1 MNRYRGSAALLLAT
15 LVWGCQGPDHGAPS
29 LLEEAARDSLG
40 VQVQEFRGS
49 ALPEATE
56 LVLADE
62 PTLRIGAVEGVP
74 EEEWTQPM
82 AGARLS
88 DGSLAIL
95 EQRPAEIRVFDAR
108 GSFLRRIGRPGD
120 GPGELAAPSRLAVL
134 PGDTLAVWD
143 PGAARISWFS
153 PEGTL
158 AREWSLREPGGFA
171 TLRHVALQADGGA
184 LLLGASRTM
193 DELANQGRVREG
205 WEVRSLSPSGEVG
218 EILGTVPGTER
229 IIDLQRDAAGQI
241 LTVQIQGRWWWGEGF
256 VWPSPSG
263 VWTAER
269 TRLELRH
276 IHPERGLDRVVRV
289 DVPGRAFTR
298 TLIDSIH
305 GVAPQGRL
313 PSRSPSD
320 SSSSSRPSASRA
332 TRKAARSPTWR
343 DRARRWSPS
352 SSRISRAS
360 TSARSPTSAM
370 RPPRSASGWSKFT
383 RRSPLEGRHPGGVE
397 GGPPEEEVPEA
408 PPVLREFLVEGHV
421 HPSWLPR
428 AMASRPSP
436 GPRSSAPGGTASGDR
451 PPTRRT
457 R

>member
-1 MNRYRGSAALLLAT
+1 MSRRRGSAALLLAT
-15 LVWGCQGPDHGAPS
+15 LLWGCRGPDHGDPS

-40 VQVQEFRGS
+40 VQVQEFHGS

-62 PTLRIGAVEGVP
+62 AALRIGAVHGVP
-74 EEEWTQPM
+74 EEEWTQPV

-108 GSFLRRIGRPGD
+108 GTFLRRIGRPGD
-120 GPGELAAPSRLAVL
+120 GPGELSAPSGMAIL

-153 PEGTL
+153 PDGIL

-193 DELANQGRVREG
+193 DELANQGRIQEG

-218 EILGTVPGTER
+218 QILGTVPGTER

-263 VWTAER
+263 VWAAER

-276 IHPERGLDRVVRV
+276 IHPERGPDRVVRV

-305 GVAPQGRL
+305 GVELERVADPELRARFRDDFALREYPDQVPPVGGVFADAVGRVWVGLLDPPPSQLAPRGL
-313 PSRSPSD
+313 PALRRWLVLEDPGANPLSTP
-320 SSSSSRPSASRA
+320 PSAD
-332 TRKAARSPTWR
+332 AALPPLRLLGVVTLP
-343 DRARRWSPS
+343 PS
-352 SSRISRAS
+352 SHPLYADGEGVVLVRTDQDFGVPWVEWI
-360 TSARSPTSAM
+360 PFV
-370 RPPRSASGWSKFT
+370 RP
-383 RRSPLEGRHPGGVE
+383 
-397 GGPPEEEVPEA
+397 
-408 PPVLREFLVEGHV
+408 
-421 HPSWLPR
+421 
-428 AMASRPSP
+428 
-436 GPRSSAPGGTASGDR
+436 
-451 PPTRRT
+451 
-457 R
+457 